1 MIGRKKTRFFM
12 DSAQKFQLKPGEK
25 VVQEITHHFIIIF
38 PHLFI
43 CLIILILDF
52 FLMYFLF
59 LQGWW
64 GVALFAAV
72 VVLAAFYVLRL
83 IFLYKHNKLLVTNQR
98 VVDFE
103 RVSFFEQFVSEYNLS
118 QIKEVEAVVRGVWP
132 RVFRYGGL
140 RLKLYQEVAPFE
152 VYKVGHPLK
161 LKALLDDL
169 MTKSPGQV
177 LAGKTDPAS
186 LVMAEVDLLDK
197 EQKEELI
204 RRIEEQLRRPDGP
217 MAS

>member
-1 MIGRKKTRFFM
+1 MIEGQKSNLFM

-38 PHLFI
+38 PHIFI

-72 VVLAAFYVLRL
+72 VVLVAFYVLRL

-118 QIKEVEAVVRGVWP
+118 QIKEVEAVVRGIWP
-132 RVFRYGGL
+132 RIFRYGGL

-152 VYKVGHPLK
+152 VYKVGYPLK
-161 LKALLDDL
+161 LKELIEGL
-169 MTKSPGQV
+169 MARGEKID

-197 EQKEELI
+197 AQKEEII
-204 RRIEEQLRRPDGP
+204 RRIEEQLRHPEGP
-217 MAS
+217 V